1 VSIVQP
7 PAEDKGRPR
16 PKPGGRPG
24 TPSTGA
30 GSGKPPSGNGRN
42 GAGAGAGAGAQGRT
56 QSGSGNRQGNQRNPS
71 QKTAG
76 NRQVTAKT
84 VAQRPGDR
92 AKQGPGRGG
101 AQKGRPA
108 GRAPVQVQGRRPS
121 PTLLGLGAVFVVIVV
136 VLVLVLVGTNRAAPK
151 TEGGGATPLA
161 PASLV
166 AQVTGVPESV
176 YAKVGLP
183 SEISNYPKTF
193 KGFPPLTDP
202 GLPEM
207 LYMGAEYCPFCGAE
221 RWAMVMALSKFG
233 TFSGLKTT
241 YSSATDF
248 AADTPTFSF
257 YGSTYTSQYLAFRP
271 YELATNQPA
280 ATGAACNVN
289 GYACLMTA
297 PQSDLN
303 LLESKAIAGT
313 AAGSFPFMDFGNKL
327 YQAGAGFEDQPLA
340 LQGYTYSGVASQLYD
355 PSSAIAQ
362 AEVGSANY
370 ITAAIC
376 AITDNQPGSVC
387 SAPYIKSAQKK
398 AGIS

>member
-1 VSIVQP
+1 MSIVQP
-7 PAEDKGRPR
+7 PAEDKGRPK

-24 TPSTGA
+24 PASGV
-30 GSGKPPSGNGRN
+30 GSGKPHSGNGRN
-42 GAGAGAGAGAQGRT
+42 GAGPGAQGRT
-56 QSGSGNRQGNQRNPS
+56 QPGSGNRQGNQRNPS

-76 NRQVTAKT
+76 NRQVTAKSA
-84 VAQRPGDR
+84 AQRPGDR
-92 AKQGPGRGG
+92 AKQGSGRGG

-108 GRAPVQVQGRRPS
+108 GRTPVQVQGRRPT
-121 PTLLGLGAVFVVIVV
+121 PMLLGLGAVFVVIVV
-136 VLVLVLVGTNRAAPK
+136 VLVLVLVGTNTAAPK
-151 TEGGGATPLA
+151 TKGGGATPPA
-161 PASLV
+161 SASLV

-176 YAKVGLP
+176 FEKVGLP
-183 SEISNYPKTF
+183 SEVGNSPAKV
-193 KGFPPLTDP
+193 KGFPPLTSD
-202 GLPEM
+202 GLPVM
-207 LYMGAEYCPFCGAE
+207 LYMGAEYCPFCAAE

-257 YGSTYTSQYLAFRP
+257 YGSTYQSNYLVFKP

-280 ATGAACNVN
+280 ASGASCNLN

-297 PQSDLN
+297 PQSYLN

-355 PSSAIAQ
+355 ATSPIAQ

-387 SAPYIKSAQKK
+387 SASYVKAAQKK